1 MCRFKNNLFKEHSA
15 RRAFTIVEVVA
26 ALAVLSVMLGSV
38 MVLMNRYVEAVMD
51 LQLREQAFEIVRG
64 NMENL
69 LAESK
74 LSDMGEF
81 GTSETNPDI
90 EWKTLVEPFY
100 ESVTNRMWIRA
111 VCSAGFN
118 DSKGEYQEVEL
129 EHWITNLTAVQVK
142 RILAQQKVEN
152 EYMELLN
159 DGEDS
164 AIQET
169 TRAYLLEQGLDA
181 DAYDRFAKQQKRRK
195 LEYISEKGFDGYEEL
210 LEILEEEEDEFLEKL
225 GMDFNGYNQFAAAY
239 VPQSTGEGSLS
250 SDLNGDSKASEDLP
264 EFSDDTPR
272 DKSSASDKPSSPDKS
287 SSDDSRIDWSKVH
300 PDLAPIVEQL
310 LGIKKP

>member
-129 EHWITNLTAVQVK
+129 EHWITNLTAVQIK

-195 LEYISEKGFDGYEEL
+195 LEYISEKGFDGYEKFVET
-210 LEILEEEEDEFLEKL
+210 LEDEEDEFLDEL
-225 GMDFNGYNQFAAAY
+225 GMDFGGYNQFAMAY
-239 VPQSTGEGSLS
+239 VPRSANKNSLP
-250 SDLNGDSKASEDLP
+250 SDAYDDSQPFNEVPELP
-264 EFSDDTPR
+264 DDTPR

-287 SSDDSRIDWSKVH
+287 SSDDSRIDWSKIP
-300 PDLAPIVEQL
+300 PDLVPFFEQL
-310 LGIKKP
+310 TGEKKP

>member
-129 EHWITNLTAVQVK
+129 EHWITNLTAVQIK

-300 PDLAPIVEQL
+300 PDLVPIVEQL

>member
-1 MCRFKNNLFKEHSA
+1 MYRFKINMFTKDSA
-15 RRAFTIVEVVA
+15 KRAFTIVEVVA

-129 EHWITNLTAVQVK
+129 EHWITNLTAVQIK

-239 VPQSTGEGSLS
+239 VPQSTGEGSLL

-300 PDLAPIVEQL
+300 PDLVPIVEQL

>member
-81 GTSETNPDI
+81 GTSETNADI

-129 EHWITNLTAVQVK
+129 EHWITNLTAVQIK

-300 PDLAPIVEQL
+300 PDLVPIVEQL

>member
-1 MCRFKNNLFKEHSA
+1 M
-15 RRAFTIVEVVA
+15 EVVA

-129 EHWITNLTAVQVK
+129 EHWITNLTAVQIK
-142 RILAQQKVEN
+142 RILAQQEVEN

-181 DAYDRFAKQQKRRK
+181 DAYDRFAKQQQRKK
-195 LEYISEKGFDGYEEL
+195 LEYITKNGFDGYDEFVEMLKEE
-210 LEILEEEEDEFLEKL
+210 ENIFLEEL
-225 GMDFNGYNQFAAAY
+225 GMDFGEYNDFADVY
-239 VPQSTGEGSLS
+239 VPKTRAEDPFSPDAENPFDPTLDIDDPFDESP
-250 SDLNGDSKASEDLP
+250 DEIEPDSPKKPDERESEQPKKKIYTAEDLRGMGVP
-264 EFSDDTPR
+264 EKNIPIF
-272 DKSSASDKPSSPDKS
+272 
-287 SSDDSRIDWSKVH
+287 
-300 PDLAPIVEQL
+300 LAIFNQ
-310 LGIKKP
+310 